1 MSPHLPMLNFRQVI
15 HAIVFALLLS
25 LFAAAHM
32 PLAAA
37 QNFTLTASAFT
48 PAAGVDPGS
57 QATAVITVSTP
68 APPNNYTGSV
78 ALTCTVQG
86 PPPPVL
92 LPVCTPSPTSVTPDA
107 TPSIT
112 VTTAGVSA
120 GQYPVTV
127 TGTAGSAT
135 PQSVTLYL
143 NVVDVPQAYTLTVST
158 AISPGTVSAGFGANA
173 TVTVTPIASYTG
185 DVTLSCLS
193 ITPPVKAAPFCSFK
207 NASNTG
213 PTVSVSSGVPA
224 TATLTIS
231 TYGILQ
237 NQGEV
242 AIPRIFYALWL
253 AVPGLALAGIGAG
266 GRCRKTLLG
275 LFLLLVL
282 ATSILVLPSCGST
295 HTISNNSNG
304 LVTPKNTYMVTLTG
318 VDANGIS
325 PSNTTTTT
333 TAATVSLTVN

>member
-1 MSPHLPMLNFRQVI
+1 MSLHLPMLNSRQVI
-15 HAIVFALLLS
+15 HAIVFVLLVS

-57 QATAVITVSTP
+57 QATAVITVSTTD
-68 APPNNYTGSV
+68 NYTGSV

-86 PPPPVL
+86 APP
-92 LPVCTPSPTSVTPDA
+92 PVCTPSPTSVTPNA

-120 GQYPVTV
+120 GTYPVTV
-127 TGTAGSAT
+127 TGTSGSET
-135 PQSVTLYL
+135 ESVTLLL

-173 TVTVTPIASYTG
+173 TVTVTPIASYSG
-185 DVTLSCLS
+185 QVTLSCLS
-193 ITPPVKAAPFCSFK
+193 ITPPVTAAPYCSFSAK
-207 NASNTG
+207 NGGG
-213 PTVSVSSGVPA
+213 PTVNVTSGAPA
-224 TATLTIS
+224 TSTLTIS

-237 NQGEV
+237 NQGKL

-266 GRCRKTLLG
+266 GRRRKKLLG
-275 LFLLLVL
+275 LLLLLVM

-295 HTISNNSNG
+295 HAISNNSNC
-304 LVTPKNTYMVTLTG
+304 LVTPKNTYTVTLTG

>member
-1 MSPHLPMLNFRQVI
+1 MLNFRQVI

-86 PPPPVL
+86 ATP

-135 PQSVTLYL
+135 PQSITLYL

-173 TVTVTPIASYTG
+173 TVTVTPIANYTG
-185 DVTLSCLS
+185 QVTLSCLS
-193 ITPPVKAAPFCSFK
+193 ITPPVKAAPYCSFSAT
-207 NASNTG
+207 NGGG
-213 PTVSVSSGVPA
+213 PTVNVTSGAPA
-224 TATLTIS
+224 TSVLTIS
-231 TYGILQ
+231 TYGIVQ
-237 NQGEV
+237 NQGKLV
-242 AIPRIFYALWL
+242 IPRIFYALWL

-266 GRCRKTLLG
+266 GRRRKTLLG
-275 LFLLLVL
+275 LFLLLVM

-295 HTISNNSNG
+295 HAISNNSNG
-304 LVTPKNTYMVTLTG
+304 LVTPKNTYTVTLTG